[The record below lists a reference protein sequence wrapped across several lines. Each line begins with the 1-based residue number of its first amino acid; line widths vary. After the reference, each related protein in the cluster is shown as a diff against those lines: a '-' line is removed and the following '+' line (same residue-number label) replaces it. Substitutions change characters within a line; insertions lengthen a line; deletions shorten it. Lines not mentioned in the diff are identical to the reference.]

1 MNENRVSVRLQ
12 AIGGDQMKAQF
23 VDIGRTGTRAFTD
36 IGKAS
41 RANAFQV
48 QNAALQ
54 VGDFFV
60 QVSGGQSATRALAQQ
75 LPQLLGGFGLFGA
88 LAGAAFAALS
98 PLIAKM
104 FEGEDAAKG
113 LADSVDDLEAASKA
127 YESAA
132 KASRVSVAE
141 LAATYGELADEIK
154 RARENK
160 EALTRAEAQGTLG
173 TTIENVTG
181 TLLGDSGLLRSNAAL
196 ASLDTGLDALIAK
209 SDRLFEELSQG
220 GATAGQLADAA
231 ATDQAIAALQ
241 SVKDEVDDLAES
253 YGITAD
259 EAVRVAIAANELRDA
274 GSLEEQAASAQTL
287 HDLLVDVFG
296 SVEAVNAALPETL
309 NSLIAITEEAG
320 GLASNMSASAD
331 EALRMARNFASAQ
344 QKLAAG
350 DKVYSG
356 RGGDPRMSNSQGYG
370 EFTYT
375 GPTLDASNNPVIRGG
390 KGGRGGGGGADP
402 RIREAERWF
411 EKTRT
416 AAERYA
422 EELADLNELQQLGYI
437 DADTY
442 ARALKDIGEAYGDA
456 SDQAKF
462 FEGLQQDLKDG
473 FLDAIV
479 SGKDLSSVFDSLAKS
494 IARAALEAAFFN
506 TGPFASGGGGGGLLG
521 GLLGSIFG
529 GFRASGGD
537 VETGKAYVVGERGPE
552 LFAPTVSG
560 SIIPAEKLRRA
571 DAGSVDVRVF
581 VDQSGNW
588 QAAVERI
595 SGNVSSAVVAQNN
608 KRIREAQRR

>member
-1 MNENRVSVRLQ
+1 MNQHSIGVRMQ
-12 AIGGDQMKAQF
+12 VVGGDRVKAELVQ
-23 VDIGRTGTRAFTD
+23 IGRSGTQSLDGIT
-36 IGKAS
+36 KSS
-41 RANAFQV
+41 RATAFQM

-104 FEGEDAAKG
+104 FEGEDAAMG
-113 LADSVDDLEAASKA
+113 LADSVDELESATKA

-132 KASRVSVAE
+132 KESRVSVAE
-141 LAATYGELADEIK
+141 LAATYGDLADEIK

-160 EALTRAEAQGTLG
+160 EALTRMEAQGALG
-173 TTIENVTG
+173 TTIENVTD
-181 TLLGDSGLLRSNAAL
+181 TFLGDSGLLRSNAAL
-196 ASLDTGLDALIAK
+196 SSLDTGLDALIAK

-220 GATAGQLADAA
+220 GATAGQLAEAA

-259 EAVRVAIAANELRDA
+259 EAVRVAMAANELRDA
-274 GSLEEQAASAQTL
+274 GSLEDQAASAQTL
-287 HDLLVDVFG
+287 HDLLVEVFG
-296 SVEAVNAALPETL
+296 SVDAVNAALPETL
-309 NSLIAITEEAG
+309 ESLIAITEEAG
-320 GLASNMSASAD
+320 GLASNMAASAD
-331 EALRMARNFASAQ
+331 EAIRMARNFAAAQ
-344 QKLAAG
+344 QKIAAEG
-350 DKVYSG
+350 KVYSG
-356 RGGDPRMSNSQGYG
+356 RGGDPRTANSQGVG
-370 EFTYT
+370 EFTYS
-375 GPTLDASNNPVIRGG
+375 GPTLDANNNPVVRGG
-390 KGGRGGGGGADP
+390 RAGGGGGVDP
-402 RIREAERWF
+402 RVREAERWF
-411 EKTRT
+411 ERTRT

-422 EELADLNELQQLGYI
+422 EELADLNELQKLGYL

-442 ARALKDIGEAYGDA
+442 ARAVEEIGKSYGTA

-462 FEGLQQDLKDG
+462 FEGVQSDIKDG
-473 FLDAIV
+473 LLDAIV
-479 SGKDLSSVFDSLAKS
+479 SGKDLADVFENLAKS
-494 IARAALEAAFFN
+494 IARAALEAALFN
-506 TGPFASGGGGGGLLG
+506 TGPFAAGGSTGGGLLG
-521 GLLGSIFG
+521 GLLGGIFG
-529 GFRASGGD
+529 GFRAGGGD

-560 SIIPAEKLRRA
+560 TIIPADRLGRA

-581 VDQSGNW
+581 VDEGGNW

-595 SGNVSSAVVAQNN
+595 SGRVSSATVVQNN
-608 KRIREAQRR
+608 RRLREAQRR